1 MTLEKVD
8 LMKTSFS
15 EIININKLE
24 SRIWCF
30 LYCSAAEVGIL
41 PILFGLRV
49 SQQQTGNRRTEVWQ
63 LQQLLKQNL
72 GCGRSPRRPLWR
84 TFVWQN
90 WSYSLWQES
99 KAWLRLSSARRDADP
114 DYGYS
119 QVLEKTLN
127 LINTMVEAE
136 LDNSRVYVPYSWKRF
151 MRWSGCSSK
160 DRSLAASGCIN
171 SHLCV
176 ITASLSWR
184 GSWARSC
191 GFQFYIRSM
200 LLCELCVQNEFPL
213 EFGWA

>member
-1 MTLEKVD
+1 MLSLLFSCWGRNPSYLVWPEGLPTTDWQQKDRSLAASAITEAKSWMWEKSKEAIVKD
-8 LMKTSFS
+8 FCLA
-15 EIININKLE
+15 KLKLQ
-24 SRIWCF
+24 S
-30 LYCSAAEVGIL
+30 LAGKQVLAEAV
-41 PILFGLRV
+41 F
-49 SQQQTGNRRTEVWQ
+49 
-63 LQQLLKQNL
+63 
-72 GCGRSPRRPLWR
+72 
-84 TFVWQN
+84 
-90 WSYSLWQES
+90 
-99 KAWLRLSSARRDADP
+99 RRDADP

-151 MRWSGCSSK
+151 MRWSGCFSK

-200 LLCELCVQNEFPL
+200 LQPSCMD
-213 EFGWA
+213 G